1 MKRKR
6 LKYAIFRE
14 APNYDIVQVA
24 GVYTNK
30 REAIRCYRIRGLHKS
45 GSWVLVS
52 YPHSQT
58 FHEAYDAGTLDYVL

>member
-14 APNYDIVQVA
+14 ATNYDIVQVA

-30 REAIRCYRIRGLHKS
+30 REA
-45 GSWVLVS
+45 
-52 YPHSQT
+52 
-58 FHEAYDAGTLDYVL
+58 YDAGTLDYVL

>member
-6 LKYAIFRE
+6 LRYAIFRE
-14 APNYDIVQVA
+14 DPNYDIVQVA

-45 GSWVLVS
+45 GSWVL
-52 YPHSQT
+52 
-58 FHEAYDAGTLDYVL
+58 